1 MVINENMPKGISAN
15 FADIT
20 GIIAFPVPVLKGNAA
35 ALSAASLD
43 LICNGRLNPP
53 CETRRV

>member
-1 MVINENMPKGISAN
+1 METEKCVMVINENLPKGIYAN

-20 GIIAFPVPVLKGNAA
+20 GIIAFPVPVLKGNAV

-43 LICNGRLNPP
+43 LICMA
-53 CETRRV
+53 V